1 MKLTLSL
8 WQRLLGLLPGELTAH
23 EMEWLIST
31 HQHMPLMA
39 QRRALII
46 INRTRLFA
54 MLFALLT
61 PLWIAVDVIALPMVL
76 AAQLAGLRLLA
87 TAAFAWL
94 VFYQR
99 SDGSLRHA
107 YRIMATLFAIPTL
120 FYVASHLLLTR
131 YHLQGL
137 SAAIGTGY
145 AFLPFVLLAGFAIF
159 PLTLLESALFAAPIL
174 IADGVAWLLQWQ
186 VIDWPSFSGAFWL
199 LTLITGVAT
208 LASMSQLAFMIALVN
223 QAVRDPLTGC
233 FSRRSA
239 EEMLDLQFTLARRFG
254 HPLSVA
260 FIDIDHFKS
269 VNDRHGHEAGDG
281 VLRSLTRAIGATL
294 RHGDILMRWGGEE
307 FLLLMPETDH
317 QQASMALNRLRQRG
331 MGQRPDG
338 TPVTASIG
346 IAEYLADQTESWQQ
360 LVEKADVRM
369 YRAKRQGRDR
379 IVHDDPAPDPSP
391 IRADMAS
398 QLQEPSL

>member
-23 EMEWLIST
+23 ETAWLISP

-39 QRRALII
+39 QRRALMI
-46 INRTRLFA
+46 INRARLFA

-61 PLWIAVDVIALPMVL
+61 PLWIAVDAIALPLVL
-76 AAQLAGLRLLA
+76 AAQLAGLRLMA

-94 VFYQR
+94 VFSHQ
-99 SDGSLRHA
+99 SDGSLRQA
-107 YRIMATLFAIPTL
+107 YRAMATLFAIPTL
-120 FYVASHLLLTR
+120 FYIASHLLLTR
-131 YHLQGL
+131 HHLQGL

-159 PLTLLESALFAAPIL
+159 PLTLLESTLFAAPIL
-174 IADGVAWLLQWQ
+174 VADGVAWLLQWQ

-239 EEMLDLQFTLARRFG
+239 EEMLDLQFTLAHRAQR
-254 HPLSVA
+254 PLSVA
-260 FIDIDHFKS
+260 FIDLDHFKS
-269 VNDRHGHEAGDG
+269 INDRHGHEAGDRALQG
-281 VLRSLTRAIGATL
+281 LTRAINETL
-294 RHGDILMRWGGEE
+294 RHGDILTRWGGEE
-307 FLLLMPETDH
+307 FLLLMPETDR
-317 QQASMALNRLRQRG
+317 QQALQALARLRLRG
-331 MGQRPDG
+331 LGQRPDG
-338 TPVTASIG
+338 TPLTASIG
-346 IAEYLADQTESWQQ
+346 LAECLVDRPEDWHR
-360 LVEKADVRM
+360 LVEQADARM
-369 YRAKRQGRDR
+369 YHAKQQGRDR
-379 IVHDDPAPDPSP
+379 IVHDDPTQDPSP
-391 IRADMAS
+391 TRTDMMEQ
-398 QLQEPSL
+398 QLEPSR

>member
-1 MKLTLSL
+1 MKLTISL

-23 EMEWLIST
+23 ETEWLISP

-61 PLWIAVDVIALPMVL
+61 PLWIAVDMVALPMVL

-94 VFYQR
+94 VFNHQR
-99 SDGSLRHA
+99 DGSLRQA
-107 YRIMATLFAIPTL
+107 YRAMATLFAIPTL

-131 YHLQGL
+131 HQLQGL

-174 IADGVAWLLQWQ
+174 TADGVAWLLQWQ

-239 EEMLDLQFTLARRFG
+239 EEMLDLQFTLARRSRR
-254 HPLSVA
+254 PLSVA
-260 FIDIDHFKS
+260 FIDLDHFKGI
-269 VNDRHGHEAGDG
+269 NDRHGHEAGDRALQG
-281 VLRSLTRAIGATL
+281 LTRAINETL
-294 RHGDILMRWGGEE
+294 RHGDILTRWGGEE
-307 FLLLMPETDH
+307 FLLLMPETDR
-317 QQASMALNRLRQRG
+317 QQALQALARLRQRG
-331 MGQRPDG
+331 LGLRPDG
-338 TPVTASIG
+338 TPLTASIG
-346 IAEYLADQTESWQQ
+346 LAESLADQPENWHR
-360 LVEKADVRM
+360 LVEQADARM
-369 YRAKRQGRDR
+369 YHAKQQGRDR
-379 IVHDDPAPDPSP
+379 IVDRDAEPDSAPCL
-391 IRADMAS
+391 ADMVS
-398 QLQEPSL
+398 RQLEQST